1 MPVISNCLHQFDSS
15 LSGSSVR
22 GILQSR
28 ALADGFIATW
38 EAPPT
43 PDQQTRI
50 KTRVLEN
57 PQASLSPGLMISI
70 DRVTHTRDTV

>member
-1 MPVISNCLHQFDSS
+1 MRAKLCQSYPTVCTTLDSS

-22 GILQSR
+22 GILQSH

-70 DRVTHTRDTV
+70 DTG